1 MKRHVVCLC
10 GSGRFWSEI
19 LDVAAELTL
28 KGYIVLQPNFNTKQ
42 APPNH
47 TTTEEKERLDLL
59 HLDKISMADEV
70 VIVCPE
76 GYVGESTARELFFAK
91 RTGKPIAFT
100 HPEEFAARIRERFDS
115 SWREFLKA
123 ADDFVQRNYRAH
135 GNVGLFPT
143 SDVLIDRWEADCP
156 ASVRVSLISR
166 AQAALPAAARHAA
179 VMNSEIGELRA
190 HLVIVLDLLE
200 RAWGVIANAPAP
212 KWGSN
217 SDPRMWIEI
226 AEKWRDEFHLLI
238 KPDHPVMLA
247 TATLRKQNELR
258 AGLQR
263 IIDTV
268 RSRPADCADL
278 LRDVQAEIESIGPLL
293 AGWAGPEIPAKPAE
307 G

>member
-28 KGYIVLQPNFNTKQ
+28 KGCIVLQPNFNTKQ
-42 APPNH
+42 SPPNH
-47 TTTEEKERLDLL
+47 TTVDEKKRLDLL
-59 HLDKISMADEV
+59 HLDKIRMADEV
-70 VIVCPE
+70 VIVCPG

-91 RTGKPIAFT
+91 RTGKLVSFT
-100 HPEEFAARIRERFDS
+100 HAREFASHAGATSF
-115 SWREFLKA
+115 REFLRE
-123 ADDFVQRNYRAH
+123 ADKSCC
-135 GNVGLFPT
+135 T
-143 SDVLIDRWEADCP
+143 SLLLDPVPKFDALIDQLIAECSRIP
-156 ASVRVSLISR
+156 IPVSLVSR
-166 AQAALPAAARHAA
+166 AQAALPAAKRLAA

-190 HLVIVLDLLE
+190 HLVTMLDLLE
-200 RAWGVIANAPAP
+200 HAWGVIANAPAP
-212 KWGSN
+212 DWGGGG
-217 SDPRMWIEI
+217 DPREWVEI
-226 AEKWRDEFHLLI
+226 AKKWRDKFLLLI

-247 TATLRKQNELR
+247 TATLRKQNALR
-258 AGLQR
+258 EGLQR

-307 G
+307 D

>member
-1 MKRHVVCLC
+1 MNRHVVCLC

-19 LDVAAELTL
+19 LDTAAELTL

-42 APPNH
+42 TPPNH
-47 TTTEEKERLDLL
+47 TTAEEKERLDLL
-59 HLDKISMADEV
+59 HLDKITMSNEV

-91 RTGKPIAFT
+91 RTGKLITFT
-100 HPEEFAARIRERFDS
+100 HPEEFAARIRGRLVP

-123 ADDFVQRNYRAH
+123 ADDFVQRNYRGR
-135 GNVGLFPT
+135 GNVGLSPT
-143 SDVLIDRWEADCP
+143 SDVLIDRWVADCP
-156 ASVRVSLISR
+156 ASARVSLISR
-166 AQAALPAAARHAA
+166 AQIATPAAARLAA
-179 VMNSEIGELRA
+179 VMSDEIGKLRA
-190 HLVIVLDLLE
+190 HLVTVLDLLE
-200 RAWGVIANAPAP
+200 SAWGVIANAHAP
-212 KWGSN
+212 GWSGGG
-217 SDPRMWIEI
+217 DPREWVTV
-226 AEKWRDEFHLLI
+226 ATKWRDEFLLLI

-247 TATLRKQNELR
+247 TATLRKQNALR
-258 AGLQR
+258 ESLQR

-278 LRDVQAEIESIGPLL
+278 LQDVLTCVERVGPLL